1 VPAIAF
7 DVGGIGDWLEDG
19 VTGRLVPAPP
29 STAALATALTDA
41 LRHED
46 RLKAWGRQARKK
58 AGRLTLE
65 AHVSALEDVFRRAA
79 LRPS

>member
-1 VPAIAF
+1 
-7 DVGGIGDWLEDG
+7 
-19 VTGRLVPAPP
+19 
-29 STAALATALTDA
+29 
-41 LRHED
+41 
-46 RLKAWGRQARKK
+46 LKAWGRQARKK